1 MKKIILFGLSIITF
15 GLVLGGCMPEDDLTY
30 KGSSVVEFKNHL
42 FSRVAARQP
51 AGVTLNTVAGRT
63 ASVNTRVTDTIY
75 VQLVGPQ
82 VASATE
88 VNFTV
93 APTSTAVAGTHYNFK
108 PAGITKVTIPANSSV
123 GYLLVDMIPGS
134 VTGTTTFPLVLNLVG
149 NSTVAASQNYKTFT
163 LTLRN

>member
-1 MKKIILFGLSIITF
+1 M
-15 GLVLGGCMPEDDLTY
+15 
-30 KGSSVVEFKNHL
+30 
-42 FSRVAARQP
+42 AARQP